1 MSWKETCPVKERMRF
16 IVAYEENE
24 RDFSEICRVFGI
36 SRKTGYKWI
45 KRFDEEGVS
54 GLEDRSRAPHEP
66 SNKMCESLS
75 SMILMTKCDNMNW
88 GPRKIIV
95 WLSQEYPDIKW
106 PAASSAGELLKRNGL
121 VKPRKKRRRFTP
133 YTQPFADCSGPND
146 TWSIDYKGQYRL
158 QNGKYCYP
166 LTLTDNFSR
175 YLLACDAHDR
185 ISGLQA
191 KQVMEQV
198 FKEHGLPAVI
208 RSDNGP
214 PFAGR
219 GLGALSSLSVWWQ
232 KLGITHERIRPG
244 HPEENGRH
252 ERMHR
257 TLKEKIIESPCED
270 LLRQRVEFKAFL
282 HSYNYERP
290 HEGIGNQRPGWVYEE
305 SHRLY
310 PCYLEEIEYGR
321 EYETR
326 RIRTNGTMKWN
337 GSEIYISEPLI
348 GEQIGLLQTSD
359 QEWLIYFSS
368 LKLGIF
374 NEATMKVRPIV

>member
-121 VKPRKKRRRFTP
+121 VKPRKRKRHFEP

-219 GLGALSSLSVWWQ
+219 RGG
-232 KLGITHERIRPG
+232 
-244 HPEENGRH
+244 
-252 ERMHR
+252 
-257 TLKEKIIESPCED
+257 
-270 LLRQRVEFKAFL
+270 
-282 HSYNYERP
+282 
-290 HEGIGNQRPGWVYEE
+290 
-305 SHRLY
+305 
-310 PCYLEEIEYGR
+310 
-321 EYETR
+321 
-326 RIRTNGTMKWN
+326 
-337 GSEIYISEPLI
+337 
-348 GEQIGLLQTSD
+348 
-359 QEWLIYFSS
+359 
-368 LKLGIF
+368 
-374 NEATMKVRPIV
+374 